1 VSAQYL
7 LRFDDLCPTMDRR
20 RWERFVPLLER
31 YGVRPILA
39 VVPENRDPGL
49 CVAPEDAGFWN
60 EMRSWQGR
68 GATIGLHGYR
78 HLCFSEGRSLVPLHR
93 RTEFAGL
100 SLETQR
106 AWIAAGLRIL
116 KSNGLE
122 ARVWVGPRHGT
133 DRWTVEALLEAG
145 ISVISDGLGSR
156 PVRWLGAVWVPQQL
170 WGPAEKTDGVWTIC
184 LHANTATDVAVGEL
198 ERFLERY
205 AGRFTTVE
213 RLLGEWPVRERT
225 VGDRW
230 EASVALWRLRM
241 RRLKAGIG
249 NRE

>member
-49 CVAPEDAGFWN
+49 CMAPEDAGFWE

-68 GATIGLHGYR
+68 GAAIGLHGYR
-78 HLCFSEGRSLVPLHR
+78 HLCLSEGGSLVPLHR

-116 KSNGLE
+116 RSNGLE
-122 ARVWVGPRHGT
+122 AGVWVAPRHGS
-133 DRWTVEALLEAG
+133 DRHTAEALLQAG
-145 ISVISDGLGSR
+145 IGVISDGLGRR
-156 PVRWLGAVWVPQQL
+156 PVRWHGAVWVPQQL
-170 WGPAEKTDGVWTIC
+170 WGPAEKADGVWTIC
-184 LHANTATDVAVGEL
+184 LHANTATDAAVGEL
-198 ERFLERY
+198 ERFLERF
-205 AGRFTTVE
+205 AGQFTTVE
-213 RLLGEWPVRERT
+213 RLLAEWPVQERT
-225 VGDRW
+225 VGDGW
-230 EASVALWRLRM
+230 DASVALWRLRM
-241 RRLKAGIG
+241 RRW
-249 NRE
+249 RRR